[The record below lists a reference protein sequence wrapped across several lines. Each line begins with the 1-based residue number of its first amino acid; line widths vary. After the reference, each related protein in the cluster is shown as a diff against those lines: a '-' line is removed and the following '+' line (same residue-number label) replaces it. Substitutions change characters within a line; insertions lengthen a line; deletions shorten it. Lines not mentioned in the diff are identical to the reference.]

1 MSLKKIAETLENQ
14 RDQIEEISV
23 RLFDTIE
30 RLFIDTDKIAS
41 RTMHSSILLGSI
53 EKSNRGILSAIRKL
67 NKSDSDKKGD
77 NLEKQ
82 REEKSYNERLL
93 KAISGVEQNTK
104 GKGSTSGGKKGGL
117 GIGAGAGLGLAALKG
132 AGVVTGLAA
141 LGFGIGGFFSGL
153 ALAGSVS
160 DMLGVNMNAVKSQ
173 MVTLGEAFSET
184 PTDGL
189 LKMGAL
195 LAAGGAFGALFGA
208 KTSGKAA
215 AGMTAIGLGIGGFFA
230 GLAASDGLSTLMN
243 ADGSM
248 IKAQMVNLAEGL
260 GAFSEGQLKGLSALL
275 GVGALFGAVPGGVAG
290 LVGAAVGMSLVGA
303 GIGGFFAALSL
314 ADKGMEMFGGDGSA
328 VRTIMENTAAGLSS
342 FNDVSPGKLI
352 QLAGALPT
360 FGLGFAA
367 LMAEEA
373 IGSVFKF
380 VSKLFSSGDEKSI
393 FEKTADGLKSFDD
406 VDIEKLNKM
415 GNLSSIFDNLGSSL
429 ERLSDVDFK
438 KIKTS
443 MQDLG
448 SVVSSNSSLF
458 ADENAI
464 AVAYKIN
471 PTKAAML
478 KESTDT
484 NNQLMQQNSSNSAI
498 FAPVS
503 NSSNSN
509 TSNTNLVSGTITSH
523 DFNDPFLGTI

>member
-1 MSLKKIAETLENQ
+1 
-14 RDQIEEISV
+14 
-23 RLFDTIE
+23 
-30 RLFIDTDKIAS
+30 
-41 RTMHSSILLGSI
+41 
-53 EKSNRGILSAIRKL
+53 
-67 NKSDSDKKGD
+67 
-77 NLEKQ
+77 
-82 REEKSYNERLL
+82 
-93 KAISGVEQNTK
+93 
-104 GKGSTSGGKKGGL
+104 
-117 GIGAGAGLGLAALKG
+117 
-132 AGVVTGLAA
+132 
-141 LGFGIGGFFSGL
+141 
-153 ALAGSVS
+153 
-160 DMLGVNMNAVKSQ
+160 
-173 MVTLGEAFSET
+173 
-184 PTDGL
+184 
-189 LKMGAL
+189 
-195 LAAGGAFGALFGA
+195 
-208 KTSGKAA
+208 
-215 AGMTAIGLGIGGFFA
+215 
-230 GLAASDGLSTLMN
+230 
-243 ADGSM
+243 
-248 IKAQMVNLAEGL
+248 
-260 GAFSEGQLKGLSALL
+260 
-275 GVGALFGAVPGGVAG
+275 
-290 LVGAAVGMSLVGA
+290 
-303 GIGGFFAALSL
+303 
-314 ADKGMEMFGGDGSA
+314 
-328 VRTIMENTAAGLSS
+328 TAAGLSS